1 MKNLLILNF
10 KIVDIILKI
19 CYYSYITNRK
29 GIFMKNRL
37 TKNLLTDAILFIFFI
52 FVFIQACGP
61 TPAVEI
67 TDATQTPITTRGKIY
82 TSTDPILGT
91 DATLSIIDL
100 SEISV
105 TVSIAGLSS
114 ASSGVTLNNISGDAG
129 NYTYGNN
136 EMTLSVT
143 VADAGAITVNLTR
156 LKAPYILLENI
167 TCNSQP

>member
-1 MKNLLILNF
+1 MK
-10 KIVDIILKI
+10 
-19 CYYSYITNRK
+19 S
-29 GIFMKNRL
+29 RL

-67 TDATQTPITTRGKIY
+67 TDATQTPIQTSGKFY
-82 TSTDPILGT
+82 TSTDPILGA
-91 DATLSIIDL
+91 DASLYISDF
-100 SEISV
+100 SEFAV
-105 TVSIAGLSS
+105 TVSITGLTTTPD
-114 ASSGVTLNNISGDAG
+114 GVTLTNISGYSG

-143 VADAGAITVNLTR
+143 VADASSVTVNLTR
-156 LKAPYILLENI
+156 LKAPYLLLENI